1 MEINITNSKKVT
13 LDTQA
18 SKSLLR
24 EYKDFILPVFVILSS
39 VLLLFFVVIP
49 QLNQYFVSRKEL
61 SDETQ
66 KLNVLKNNYN
76 FLSNLDDSKTA
87 DDLKLLSKV
96 LPPNK
101 DFTGILNAL
110 SAASSKTNVTI
121 GNFSFSLGD
130 LSKSTQQSGSFPSL
144 KMDVD
149 LGGDAGSI
157 VKFMNELNKTA
168 PLAET
173 KVIKGAG
180 KLYLLTIVFYYK
192 PFPPQNISDDEPV
205 VPLSAQSTA
214 LINDIS
220 TWNNVSDQ
228 DAFSFLPPVTASSSA
243 TGSNPSPF

>member
-13 LDTQA
+13 LDSQA
-18 SKSLLR
+18 SKSLFR
-24 EYKDFILPVFVILSS
+24 EYKDFILPVFVIFSS

-49 QLNQYFVSRKEL
+49 QLNQYFASSKEL

-110 SAASSKTNVTI
+110 SVVSSKTNVTI

-130 LSKSTQQSGSFPSL
+130 LSKSSQQTGSFPFL

-168 PLAET
+168 PLAEA

-180 KLYLLTIVFYYK
+180 RLYLLTIVFYYK
-192 PFPPQNISDDEPV
+192 PFPPKNVSDEEPV
-205 VPLSAQSTA
+205 VPLSAQSSS
-214 LINDIS
+214 LIKDINS
-220 TWNNVSDQ
+220 WNNVSDQ
-228 DAFSFLPPVTASSSA
+228 NTFPFLPPVVASSSA
-243 TGSNPSPF
+243 SGSNPLPF